1 MTGSCCGSL
10 AAGDAVR
17 QELVEREEFN
27 AQHGDCKILVRN
39 GERLDEPLLVKPA
52 AKLDETPSIGGG
64 MGGFCRHF
72 RASALLFWT
81 PLPPEV
87 FLH

>member
-1 MTGSCCGSL
+1 MAVSPFAKFEQHL
-10 AAGDAVR
+10 YAAP
-17 QELVEREEFN
+17 FN
-27 AQHGDCKILVRN
+27 SVPGKARGLWDPLNAPRSTK
-39 GERLDEPLLVKPA
+39 RLDEPLLVKPA